1 MRGQVTQHDHMAADK
16 KVGGVHMMDG
26 QCRHGHLLPRDQQPP
41 RHRQVQ
47 CQHSR
52 HPSKAPL
59 PVSGSPSSLFHDKLE
74 VEFDVHPSHARRT
87 TSTLSSP
94 SLSAALV

>member
-1 MRGQVTQHDHMAADK
+1 MRGHVTQHDHMAADK

-26 QCRHGHLLPRDQQPP
+26 QCRHGQLLPRDLQPP

-52 HPSKAPL
+52 HPHKLHRPCQA
-59 PVSGSPSSLFHDKLE
+59 HDKKWKWILMCT
-74 VEFDVHPSHARRT
+74 HHMQGGRH
-87 TSTLSSP
+87 LH
-94 SLSAALV
+94 